1 MENIEQVSEELFNKL
16 RSVYSTLTIG
26 DASATKT
33 LEPKDARF
41 FDFVYEDK
49 DGNEAGTVTISLV
62 DDKFKVYYSND
73 LVNNLGENKT
83 GWYNFLR
90 EMRQFSKRRMMTFD
104 VRDINKSNL
113 ERKDFEFLRNQQK
126 EFKDSDMNES
136 KMYGSIKS
144 SYQDLGE
151 TAKIIVRHKR
161 PVDEEVRGSRSRNIS
176 KIFVETS
183 SGERTLLPFKNL
195 LGARAIARH
204 ISEGGNLYD
213 DIGQHIV
220 ENVNHLGQLKNFV
233 AYSRRNNLVNENTSD
248 IVESVRDAYNS
259 IRNNLTRM
267 STVRGYGSFAE
278 SFEATSE
285 TLSEDDL
292 DEMRDFFTVK
302 KQDDGVF
309 ESLPLI
315 NSIYKTA
322 MENKT
327 NKLNQVREFIESGDL
342 VLESS
347 VDTDQFARSVQHSDT
362 RGLVSAALEDIS
374 NRIVDN
380 DIVREFA
387 HKFAGAELS
396 ESEESTLAVQL
407 AKKYVSDL
415 GRINEDEEYAQRVRH
430 TRAVE
435 GKSFKDE
442 TDLVEEWAD
451 EITQGY

>member
-1 MENIEQVSEELFNKL
+1 
-16 RSVYSTLTIG
+16 
-26 DASATKT
+26 
-33 LEPKDARF
+33 
-41 FDFVYEDK
+41 
-49 DGNEAGTVTISLV
+49 
-62 DDKFKVYYSND
+62 
-73 LVNNLGENKT
+73 
-83 GWYNFLR
+83 
-90 EMRQFSKRRMMTFD
+90 
-104 VRDINKSNL
+104 
-113 ERKDFEFLRNQQK
+113 
-126 EFKDSDMNES
+126 
-136 KMYGSIKS
+136 
-144 SYQDLGE
+144 
-151 TAKIIVRHKR
+151 
-161 PVDEEVRGSRSRNIS
+161 
-176 KIFVETS
+176 
-183 SGERTLLPFKNL
+183 
-195 LGARAIARH
+195 
-204 ISEGGNLYD
+204 
-213 DIGQHIV
+213 
-220 ENVNHLGQLKNFV
+220 
-233 AYSRRNNLVNENTSD
+233 
-248 IVESVRDAYNS
+248 
-259 IRNNLTRM
+259 M

-442 TDLVEEWAD
+442 TDLVDEWAD
-451 EITQGY
+451 EIIQGY

>member
-1 MENIEQVSEELFNKL
+1 MENIEKVAEDLFNKL
-16 RSVYSTLTIG
+16 RSVYPTLTIG
-26 DASATKT
+26 DASAMKT
-33 LEPKDARF
+33 LEPSNARF
-41 FDFVYEDK
+41 FDFVFEHEGADI
-49 DGNEAGTVTISLV
+49 GTVTISLV
-62 DDKFKVYYSND
+62 DDKFKVYYGSD
-73 LVNNLGENKT
+73 LVESLGGSKQQ
-83 GWYNFLR
+83 WYNFLK
-90 EMRQFSKRRMMTFD
+90 EMRQFAKRRMMTFD

-113 ERKDFEFLRNQQK
+113 ERKDFEFLRNQQQ

-151 TAKIIVRHKR
+151 TAKIIVRHRR
-161 PVDEEVRGSRSRNIS
+161 PVDEEVRGARSRNIS
-176 KIFVETS
+176 KIFVETT
-183 SGERTLLPFKNL
+183 SGERTLLPFTNL

-204 ISEGGNLYD
+204 ISEGGNIHD
-213 DIGQHIV
+213 DIGTHIV
-220 ENVNHLGQLKNFV
+220 NNVNQMGQLKNFV
-233 AYSRRNNLVNENTSD
+233 AYSRRNNLVNEDTTD
-248 IVESVRDAYNS
+248 IVESVRDAYNG
-259 IRNNLTRM
+259 IRNNLTRI
-267 STVRGYGSFAE
+267 STARGYTSFAE
-278 SFEATSE
+278 SFEAQEE
-285 TLSEDDL
+285 TLSEDNL

-302 KQDDGVF
+302 KFDESVF

-322 MENKT
+322 MENKA

-347 VDTDQFARSVQHSDT
+347 VDTDAFARSVKHNDA

-380 DIVREFA
+380 DVVREFA
-387 HKFAGAELS
+387 HKFAGTELS
-396 ESEESTLAVQL
+396 ESEEGALAVQL

-415 GRINEDEEYAQRVRH
+415 GRINEDEEYAQRVRY

-442 TDLVEEWAD
+442 TDLVDEWAD
-451 EITQGY
+451 GITQGY